1 MSPLFKLIG
10 MTVLLYT
17 AYAAVSGRVY
27 ARSGPGG
34 RMISRRSAP
43 RSFWTVIAI
52 YAGLALALMTVF

>member
-10 MTVLLYT
+10 MAVLLYT

-34 RMISRRSAP
+34 RMISRRSSP
-43 RSFWTVIAI
+43 RSFWVVIAI